1 MGYTSCDDLSG
12 SLFAVLRKSRYCFIT
27 WPLIMNWFNVKIC
40 LAALMTL
47 YQLIS
52 LKSIKVLLYE
62 MTPTINYYFLVE

>member
-1 MGYTSCDDLSG
+1 
-12 SLFAVLRKSRYCFIT
+12 
-27 WPLIMNWFNVKIC
+27 MNWFNVKIC